1 MMKRLEFENGNLKQK
16 LDVLRNTPHN
26 KEEDA
31 ENARKL
37 ARYEETNKN

>member
-16 LDVLRNTPHN
+16 LDVLWHN